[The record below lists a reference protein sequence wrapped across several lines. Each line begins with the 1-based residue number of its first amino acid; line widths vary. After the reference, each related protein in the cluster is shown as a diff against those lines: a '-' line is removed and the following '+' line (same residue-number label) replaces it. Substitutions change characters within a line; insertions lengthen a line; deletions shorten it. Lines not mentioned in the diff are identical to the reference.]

1 MFYCSNTQSGDP
13 RVVPPTNSSNSPSV
27 SVDPRLSGRLT
38 PSEASH
44 YATGP
49 EPPPS
54 VVPSS
59 SCPDHHNVPDAVVTA
74 QESHDNQSGSDREMR
89 NDEDSSSDESSSE
102 GEDECGGQAR
112 RTGSSGR
119 QYTYKRVAHLE
130 AGMQRVN
137 VFGVVTDFKQPFQTK
152 GRDYGSIVNIID
164 ESVTGEPLKCTF
176 FNSNQEKLP
185 KITKVGQIVCLHRIN
200 IKLFPSGIQGVGQ
213 PFSSSLCFSGK
224 LGTKVKPST
233 GSLSY
238 TFTAQDKLRVKEL
251 RLWNA
256 IRCKTKNPLAG
267 ALKDIQPGAAIDMVC
282 QVVSVSLK
290 EPQAEGSSAEQDIAV
305 LGVRDGTHL
314 PHRSLKLNLSAFNP
328 ATDPHFQNMKELTE
342 HVVVYGR
349 ELVEAA
355 ATLSSGQFVCLQNLQ
370 AKVHTQYNSFKD
382 VCTAVELR
390 MQPSQP
396 SQGNVRETSIKT
408 LTSHDIEVFEL
419 KMSLRNC
426 QREPIQF
433 RPLPPDIKPSGI
445 THTPHS
451 QQQPLPLSALAN
463 QMQIPA
469 KFRCI
474 VKVLGIKPESVEDM
488 VRLRCSICKHKV
500 AVTSTATAKRN
511 TPCPKCAPKK
521 RKQKQ
526 KMPIL
531 QPVYFFK
538 LKLADETGDIV
549 AYVTGTQASKFLSG
563 SPPLVFFQYP
573 EQRMSLLDQLYRL
586 TGGNDP
592 FNEDS
597 VSFARPWL
605 EVCLVCMNHSES
617 QVSSLNQQN
626 VTYHLFDTVIQTS

>member
-1 MFYCSNTQSGDP
+1 MFYCSNTQSRDP
-13 RVVPPTNSSNSPSV
+13 RVVPPTNSPSSPSV
-27 SVDPRLSGRLT
+27 SSQCVDPRLSGRST
-38 PSEASH
+38 PSGATH

-54 VVPSS
+54 VVPSY
-59 SCPDHHNVPDAVVTA
+59 PDHHDVPDAVVTA
-74 QESHDNQSGSDREMR
+74 PDNQSGSDREMG
-89 NDEDSSSDESSSE
+89 DEEDSSSDESSCDGE
-102 GEDECGGQAR
+102 EDERGGQPR
-112 RTGSSGR
+112 RPGSSGR

-137 VFGVVTDFKQPFQTK
+137 VFGVVTDFKEPFQTK

-164 ESVTGEPLKCTF
+164 ESVTGESLKCTF

-185 KITKVGQIVCLHRIN
+185 KVTKVGQIVCLHRIN
-200 IKLFPSGIQGVGQ
+200 IKLFPNGIQGVGQ

-224 LGTKVKPST
+224 LGTKVKPLT

-238 TFTAQDKLRVKEL
+238 TFTAQDKQRVKEL

-256 IRCKTKNPLAG
+256 IRCKTKNPHAG
-267 ALKDIQPGAAIDMVC
+267 ALKDIQPGAAIDLVC

-290 EPQAEGSSAEQDIAV
+290 EPQAEGSSVEQDIAV
-305 LGVRDGTHL
+305 LGVCDGTYS
-314 PHRSLKLNLSAFNP
+314 PHRSLKLNLSAFNTS
-328 ATDPHFQNMKELTE
+328 TDSHFQKMKELSE
-342 HVVVYGR
+342 YVVVYGKQ
-349 ELVEAA
+349 LVEVA
-355 ATLSSGQFVCLQNLQ
+355 ATLSSGQFVCLHNLQ
-370 AKVHTQYNSFKD
+370 AKVHNQYNSFKD

-390 MQPSQP
+390 MQPLQP
-396 SQGNVRETSIKT
+396 SQGDVRETSIKT

-426 QREPIQF
+426 LRDSIQF
-433 RPLPPDIKPSGI
+433 HPIPPDIKPSGI
-445 THTPHS
+445 TYTSHS
-451 QQQPLPLSALAN
+451 QQQPLPLLALTN
-463 QMQIPA
+463 QTQVPA

-488 VRLRCSICKHKV
+488 VQLRCSICKHKV
-500 AVTSTATAKRN
+500 AVTSTVKRN

-538 LKLADETGDIV
+538 LKLADETGHIV
-549 AYVTGTQASKFLSG
+549 AYVSGPQASNFLSG

-573 EQRMSLLDQLYRL
+573 EERMSLLDQLYRL

-597 VSFARPWL
+597 VSSTRPWV
-605 EVCLVCMNHSES
+605 EVCLVCMNHSGS
-617 QVSSLNQQN
+617 QVSSLHQDNL
-626 VTYHLFDTVIQTS
+626 TYHLFDTVIQTS